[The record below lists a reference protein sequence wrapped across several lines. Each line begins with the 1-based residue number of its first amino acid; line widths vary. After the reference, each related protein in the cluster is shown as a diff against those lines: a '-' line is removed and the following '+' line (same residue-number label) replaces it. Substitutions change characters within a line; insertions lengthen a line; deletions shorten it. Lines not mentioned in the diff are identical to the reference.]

1 MRILKSH
8 PLLKMVNSYIIDS
21 PQPSNISYLWNFGSL
36 LALCLGIQIITGV
49 TLGMHYTPTVL
60 EAFDSVEHIMR
71 DVNNGWLIRYLHSN
85 TASAFFFIVY
95 LHIGRGL
102 YYGCAPCRGFI
113 VVELENSYH
122 CLDLII
128 ATELGRMENWK
139 LNIASLVKWLQLL
152 TQKAVIELWAIYSTV
167 KAILPEANCLLTSN
181 IGYYHYGEGIVQSK
195 EWVDPYH
202 SIQSDLTR
210 CEIITLKDKNLQPK
224 EYVRTI
230 KNTTGL
236 PKESNLYGN
245 RATIIGKLNSWS
257 VAANKRSYIKVRYY
271 CTSGANNVVS
281 RLEKL
286 RLRSIDRPKHTVN
299 ANLHSLVYNIDFL
312 NLAYN
317 LLKSKPGNMTPG
329 IVPETLDGMSEEI
342 LWNISDS
349 LKSESFQF
357 KPSRR
362 VYIPKANGGLRPLT
376 IASPRDKIVQQ
387 AIKMTLEAIFEPIF
401 LESSYGFR
409 PNRSCHTALKE
420 VRRTFA
426 SVAWVIEGDIE
437 KCFDSI
443 DHKLLMNIIESKIL
457 DRRFTNL
464 IRKALKAG
472 YFYFKVF
479 NTNIA
484 GTPQGSIVSPIL
496 ANIFLHQLDV
506 YVESLRT
513 EFNKGDR
520 PETYE
525 AYKRIRPEYRR
536 ALYHKDITKIRDLT
550 NKMRKIDYTDYSD
563 LNYKRLAYIRY
574 ADDWLIGIRGS
585 YNDAMEIRSK
595 VTEFCNG
602 INLKVSESKTRIISL
617 YKDKTLFLGAH
628 LTRSNQNTFYIMKRL
643 NRSKRQGLQLRFQA
657 PIQKIVARFHKQGFM
672 KDRKSIPKFIWLSNQ
687 HRTIIN
693 LYNSVVRGYLNYYSF
708 VHNYGTLT
716 SRLMFI
722 LKSSCCKL
730 LAAKFKLKTT
740 ASVYKKFG
748 NNLTAQAIKENEKP
762 LSFIKP
768 SYKMTL
774 KFMTGVSPDIN
785 ATKIVE
791 ISQASLQGLTCQVCG
806 SEYRVEMH
814 HIRKMKDLNPK
825 ISFVD
830 KLMAKKNRKQIPL
843 CRECHMLKHRNNK
856 S

>member
-1 MRILKSH
+1 M
-8 PLLKMVNSYIIDS
+8 
-21 PQPSNISYLWNFGSL
+21 
-36 LALCLGIQIITGV
+36 
-49 TLGMHYTPTVL
+49 
-60 EAFDSVEHIMR
+60 
-71 DVNNGWLIRYLHSN
+71 
-85 TASAFFFIVY
+85 
-95 LHIGRGL
+95 
-102 YYGCAPCRGFI
+102 
-113 VVELENSYH
+113 
-122 CLDLII
+122 
-128 ATELGRMENWK
+128 
-139 LNIASLVKWLQLL
+139 
-152 TQKAVIELWAIYSTV
+152 V
-167 KAILPEANCLLTSN
+167 KAILPEANCLLISST
-181 IGYYHYGEGIVQSK
+181 GYYHQGEGIVKSK
-195 EWVDPYH
+195 ERVDPYRSDH
-202 SIQSDLTR
+202 SDFTR
-210 CEIITLKDKNLQPK
+210 CEIITLKDKSLQPK

-236 PKESNLYGN
+236 PKESNFYGN
-245 RATIIGKLNSWS
+245 RVTILGKLYSWS
-257 VAANKRSYIKVRYY
+257 VTANKRSNVIRYY
-271 CTSGANNVVS
+271 CTSGTNNVVS

-286 RLRSIDRPKHTVN
+286 RLRSENRPKHTIN
-299 ANLHSLVYNIDFL
+299 TNLHSLVYNVDLL

-329 IVPETLDGMSEEI
+329 IVPETLDGMSQEI
-342 LWNISDS
+342 LLNISEQ

-362 VYIPKANGGLRPLT
+362 LYIPKANGGLRPLT

-387 AIKMTLEAIFEPIF
+387 AIKMILENVFEPIF
-401 LESSYGFR
+401 LNNSHGFR
-409 PNRSCHTALKE
+409 PNRSCHTALKD

-426 SVAWVIEGDIE
+426 SMAWVIEGDIE

-443 DHKLLMNIIESKIL
+443 NHKLLMNIIESKVL

-472 YFYFKVF
+472 YFEFKVF
-479 NTNIA
+479 TANIA

-506 YVESLRT
+506 YIESLRT
-513 EFNKGDR
+513 GFNKGNK
-520 PETYE
+520 PGTSK

-536 ALYHKDITKIRDLT
+536 ALYHKDVTKIRDLT
-550 NKMRKIDYTDYSD
+550 NSIRKIDYTDYSD
-563 LNYKRLAYIRY
+563 PNYKRLAYIRY
-574 ADDWLIGIRGS
+574 ADDWLIGVRGS
-585 YNDAMEIRSK
+585 YNDALEIRSK

-602 INLKVSESKTRIISL
+602 INLKVSESKTRITSL
-617 YKDKTLFLGAH
+617 YKDKALFLGVH
-628 LTRSNQNTFYIMKRL
+628 LTRSNQNTYYIMKRF

-657 PIQKIVARFHKQGFM
+657 PIQNIVARFHKQGFV
-672 KDRKSIPKFIWLSNQ
+672 KDPKSIPKFIWLSND
-687 HRTIIN
+687 HRTIIS

-716 SRLMFI
+716 SRLMLL

-730 LAAKFKLKTT
+730 LAAKFKLKTM

-748 NNLTAQAIKENEKP
+748 KNLTAPAIKENEKP

-774 KFMTGVSPDIN
+774 KFMTKVNPDVN
-785 ATKIVE
+785 ATKIVG

-843 CRECHMLKHRNNK
+843 CRECHMRRHRNNK